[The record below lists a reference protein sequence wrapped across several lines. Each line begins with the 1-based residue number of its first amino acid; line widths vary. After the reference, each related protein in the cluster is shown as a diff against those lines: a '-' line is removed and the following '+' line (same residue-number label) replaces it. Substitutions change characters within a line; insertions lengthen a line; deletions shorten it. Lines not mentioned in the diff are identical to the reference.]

1 MGKQLYSIKEQRKT
15 KKQQLK
21 SEKESVE
28 LQLKN
33 SKAKE
38 LELKILKEQSR
49 ADSEEANSEGMF
61 GSPTEPR
68 KALNS
73 FLRNQN
79 NFEVNAVSII
89 DTKAAILIRISTA
102 VISGLIVFHEYIED
116 NVIYGLPISAILLI
130 GLLMALILSILAIKP
145 LNKFVG
151 NSIKSQVDSSYPK
164 LEENTFFMWN
174 SCNLREYE
182 EAMMKVVNSQ
192 NLQLGNQIRANFL
205 LARNNSYKATMV
217 MRAYNI
223 FLITFV
229 VAGVLF
235 LISKFV
241 GI

>member
-1 MGKQLYSIKEQRKT
+1 MGKEVISRRELKKS
-15 KKQQLK
+15 KKQR
-21 SEKESVE
+21 
-28 LQLKN
+28 
-33 SKAKE
+33 
-38 LELKILKEQSR
+38 LKIEKQSLKLQYRKSKKEEIDLKVNKEKARALAEQG
-49 ADSEEANSEGMF
+49 NSDGRF

-79 NFEVNAVSII
+79 NFEVSAVSII
-89 DTKAAILIRISTA
+89 DTKAAILIRITTA
-102 VISGLIVFHEYIED
+102 VISGLIVFHDYIDD
-116 NVIYGLPISAILLI
+116 NVIYGLSITVVLII
-130 GLLMALILSILAIKP
+130 GLLASLILSILAIKP

-151 NSIKSQVDSSYPK
+151 NNIKNQVDSEYPK

-174 SCNLREYE
+174 SCNLKEYE
-182 EAMMKVVNSQ
+182 DAMMKVVSSQ

-229 VAGVLF
+229 IAGILF
-235 LISKFV
+235 LYTKFI
-241 GI
+241 GS